1 MIRPDIKTFHNDWR
15 EKWLNPDIRRRHFLG
30 KGALD
35 LYRNQ
40 KEDTAT
46 AVKKLYPKFELE
58 IAMPGISKEN
68 VEVFLSGD
76 ILTIRGVK
84 EEEVNPSPEYIVK
97 GLDLD
102 LIERKFKL
110 VEGLGLNKM
119 EANFTNEVLKIIF
132 YTNTEKEEP
141 HRVIEVD

>member
-1 MIRPDIKTFHNDWR
+1 
-15 EKWLNPDIRRRHFLG
+15 
-30 KGALD
+30 
-35 LYRNQ
+35 
-40 KEDTAT
+40 
-46 AVKKLYPKFELE
+46 VKKLYPKFELE
-58 IAMPGISKEN
+58 IAMPGLSKEN